1 MKKFAEYPAE
11 VAADFI
17 EQWEGCRLE
26 AYQCSAGVWTIGV
39 GHTKGVKK
47 GDVITYAQS
56 RAFLFEDIRTHVE
69 ALAPAISVPVSEG
82 QFIALASLAFNV
94 GVASVA
100 GSRLVKKLNAG
111 DVSGAAD
118 EFLDGWDTAG
128 GKVVS
133 GLQRRRR
140 AERKLFLGSV

>member
-1 MKKFAEYPAE
+1 MKNYAEYPAE

-39 GHTKGVKK
+39 GHTEGVKE
-47 GDVITYAQS
+47 GDVITYAES
-56 RAFLFEDIRTHVE
+56 RTFLSEDIRKRVA
-69 ALAPAISVPVSEG
+69 ALAPAVKVPVSEG
-82 QFIALASLAFNV
+82 QFVALTSLAFNV
-94 GVASVA
+94 GVASVS
-100 GSRLVKKLNAG
+100 GSQLVKKLN
-111 DVSGAAD
+111 AAD

-128 GKVVS
+128 GKVVP

-140 AERKLFLGSV
+140 AERKLFLGE

>member
-1 MKKFAEYPAE
+1 MKNFAEYPAE

-39 GHTKGVKK
+39 GHTEGVKK
-47 GDVITYAQS
+47 GDAITYAQS

-94 GVASVA
+94 GVASVT

-128 GKVVS
+128 GKVVP

-140 AERKLFLGSV
+140 AERKLFLGG

>member
-1 MKKFAEYPAE
+1 MKNFGEYAPE
-11 VAADFI
+11 IAADFI

-26 AYQCSAGVWTIGV
+26 AYQCAAGVWTIGV
-39 GHTKGVKK
+39 GHTDGVKK
-47 GDVITYAQS
+47 GDVITYANS
-56 RAFLFEDIRTHVE
+56 RTLLYADIRKHVE

-94 GVASVA
+94 GVASVV

-128 GKVVS
+128 GKVVP

-140 AERKLFLGSV
+140 AERKLFLGE

>member
-1 MKKFAEYPAE
+1 MKNYAEYPAE

-39 GHTKGVKK
+39 GHTEGVKE
-47 GDVITYAQS
+47 GDVITYAES
-56 RAFLFEDIRTHVE
+56 RAFLSEDIRKRVE
-69 ALAPAISVPVSEG
+69 ALAPDIKVPVSEG
-82 QFIALASLAFNV
+82 QFVALTSLAFNV
-94 GVASVA
+94 GVASVS
-100 GSRLVKKLNAG
+100 GSQLVKKLNAV
-111 DVSGAAD
+111 DIPGAAD

-128 GKVVS
+128 GKVVP

-140 AERKLFLGSV
+140 AERKLFLGE